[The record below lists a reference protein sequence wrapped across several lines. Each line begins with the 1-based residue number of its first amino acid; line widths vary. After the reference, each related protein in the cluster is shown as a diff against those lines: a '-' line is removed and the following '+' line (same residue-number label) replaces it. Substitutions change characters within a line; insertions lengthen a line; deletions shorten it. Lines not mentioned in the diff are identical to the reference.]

1 MFCRGVF
8 RTQSNIYDEG
18 FLRKQL
24 MAKNSIVD
32 VRLSYKYAS
41 ALLFCRVATL
51 KDFTEFPE
59 SPVVGSFFS
68 KGLFLRIQLVIF
80 FVAAVI
86 L

>member
-8 RTQSNIYDEG
+8 RTQSNVYDEG

-24 MAKNSIVD
+24 MAAKNSIVD

-51 KDFTEFPE
+51 KDFKEFP
-59 SPVVGSFFS
+59 
-68 KGLFLRIQLVIF
+68 
-80 FVAAVI
+80 
-86 L
+86 